1 MARRTVLA
9 SKSRSPLFSL
19 SQREADL
26 LRHDTLSEED
36 LQNIGARR
44 RPRNKLDFALHREPG
59 VHIGPHNVARAER
72 GVELG
77 RVVEAAE
84 VEDRNRVGLIERA
97 RALWGSRSA
106 NSPTGL
112 WSGYGRRGN
121 ETVPTSSTIWALRS
135 IAAMISIGVDDR
147 CSG

>member
-9 SKSRSPLFSL
+9 SKSRPALFSL

-44 RPRNKLDFALHREPG
+44 CPRNNLDFALHREPG

-97 RALWGSRSA
+97 LAFVEQQIRELTDRIAERVRETWERNRLNIEHDLAL
-106 NSPTGL
+106 
-112 WSGYGRRGN
+112 
-121 ETVPTSSTIWALRS
+121 
-135 IAAMISIGVDDR
+135 ISIGVDDR